1 MQTEP
6 KPMPTLAELSDKIDR
21 LEAITLIGA
30 KNVLDLDEA
39 TLFTGYSK
47 GHLYRLTSGRQI
59 PHFKK
64 DRKLFFRKDELEAWL
79 TAGDNRV
86 RTEAELGTAAATYCS
101 THKAQR
107 V

>member
-1 MQTEP
+1 MQT
-6 KPMPTLAELSDKIDR
+6 KCKQQPTLAELSDKIDR

-30 KNVLDLDEA
+30 KNVLDIDEA
-39 TLFTGYSK
+39 ALFTGYSK
-47 GHLYRLTSGRQI
+47 GHLYRMTSGRQI

-86 RTEAELGTAAATYCS
+86 RTVAELGTDAATYCS